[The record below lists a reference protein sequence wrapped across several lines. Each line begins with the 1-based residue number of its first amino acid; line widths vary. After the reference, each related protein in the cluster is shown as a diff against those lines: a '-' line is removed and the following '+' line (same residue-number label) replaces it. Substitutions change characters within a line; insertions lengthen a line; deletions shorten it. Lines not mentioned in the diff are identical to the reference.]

1 MGHKDLKNATERV
14 ERIERE
20 IQQVTADAAAVK
32 KQTHE
37 RHFREE
43 YLIRLDELELELVG
57 ARAAIHRLQI
67 CKGAK

>member
-1 MGHKDLKNATERV
+1 MGHKDLQNATDRV
-14 ERIERE
+14 ERLEKE
-20 IQQVTADAAAVK
+20 IQQVTADAARVK

-57 ARAAIHRLQI
+57 ARVALHRLQI
-67 CKGAK
+67 SSK

>member
-1 MGHKDLKNATERV
+1 MGYKDLQTATDRV
-14 ERIERE
+14 ERLEKE
-20 IQQVTADAAAVK
+20 IQQVTADASAVK

-57 ARAAIHRLQI
+57 ARVALHRLQI
-67 CKGAK
+67 SSK